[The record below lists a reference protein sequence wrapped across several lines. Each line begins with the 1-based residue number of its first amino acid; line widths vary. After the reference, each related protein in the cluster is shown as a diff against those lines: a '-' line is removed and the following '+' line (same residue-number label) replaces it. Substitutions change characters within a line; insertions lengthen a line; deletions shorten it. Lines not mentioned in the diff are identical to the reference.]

1 MTEASW
7 KFADGDED
15 VIGSSNNA
23 VRCPKH
29 PFPLD
34 IPPLPSLTKGTPLF
48 FKNHNTYV
56 MFWVGQISRR
66 SCKDT
71 RKKDIFDCKGLT
83 RSS

>member
-34 IPPLPSLTKGTPLF
+34 IPPPPSITKGTIPLF
-48 FKNHNTYV
+48 FKNHNAWTL
-56 MFWVGQISRR
+56 WVGP
-66 SCKDT
+66 
-71 RKKDIFDCKGLT
+71 DIPKIL
-83 RSS
+83 

>member
-34 IPPLPSLTKGTPLF
+34 IPPPPSLTKGTPLF
-48 FKNHNTYV
+48 FKNHNT
-56 MFWVGQISRR
+56 
-66 SCKDT
+66 
-71 RKKDIFDCKGLT
+71 
-83 RSS
+83 

>member
-34 IPPLPSLTKGTPLF
+34 IPPPPSLTKGTPLF
-48 FKNHNTYV
+48 FKNHNAWTL
-56 MFWVGQISRR
+56 WVGP
-66 SCKDT
+66 
-71 RKKDIFDCKGLT
+71 DIPKIAKTL
-83 RSS
+83 

>member
-34 IPPLPSLTKGTPLF
+34 IPPPPSLTKGTLLF
-48 FKNHNTYV
+48 KKKSQYT
-56 MFWVGQISRR
+56 MFWDGQI
-66 SCKDT
+66 
-71 RKKDIFDCKGLT
+71 DIPKIL
-83 RSS
+83 